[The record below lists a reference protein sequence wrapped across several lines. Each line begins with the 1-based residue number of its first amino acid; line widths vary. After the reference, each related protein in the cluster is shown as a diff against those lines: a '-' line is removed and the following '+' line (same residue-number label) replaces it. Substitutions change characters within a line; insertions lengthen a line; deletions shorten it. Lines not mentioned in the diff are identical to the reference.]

1 MNPLELVLDAV
12 AAYRLTRLATAD
24 TITEQLRGSII
35 TASYAWNGDE
45 DQLALQRDANPFSTW
60 ADLVAMDP
68 DPPKMAKLVTCRWCA
83 GWWISVLV
91 VVMRRR
97 HPRLWQPV
105 AEVAACSAAA
115 ALIARLEKG

>member
-1 MNPLELVLDAV
+1 MNPLELALDAV

-24 TITEQLRGSII
+24 TITEPLRGSII

-45 DQLALQRDANPFSTW
+45 DQLALQREANPFSTW

-68 DPPKMAKLVTCRWCA
+68 EPPKMAKLVTCRWCA

-115 ALIARLEKG
+115 ALIARLEQA

>member
-1 MNPLELVLDAV
+1 VNPLELALDTV

-24 TITEQLRGSII
+24 TITEPLRGSII

-45 DQLALQRDANPFSTW
+45 DQLALQREANPFSTW
-60 ADLVAMDP
+60 ADLVSMDP
-68 DPPKMAKLVTCRWCA
+68 EPPKMAKLVTCRWCA

-91 VVMRRR
+91 VLMRRR